1 MASIFER
8 LSEIIVEQ
16 LGVDKTQVV
25 PSASFVDDFNIDP
38 SDLAELIGAIEE
50 EFSTAEEK
58 IEIPDNDAKEI
69 ITVQGAIDFLRDCGI
84 ED

>member
-25 PSASFVDDFNIDP
+25 PSASFVADFNIDP
-38 SDLAELIGAIEE
+38 PDLAELIGAIEE

-58 IEIPDNDAKEI
+58 VEIPDNDAKEI
-69 ITVQGAIDFLRDCGI
+69 ITVQDAIDFLRDCGI